1 MVTKSYKVRSVTSS
15 PTIEGISEEKYN
27 SIIDGTK
34 EKLSVKND
42 NIFNVISKTDNKIAK
57 WIYLEDGGVAYEV
70 SSDVVNMSF
79 YNYDNRIVL
88 LDYGEDYASKG
99 KEYRLIYYDIK
110 NRKEYTDE
118 PNPINLEVSSME
130 KIYGYRPYSC
140 DKTIGLNKDGL
151 KVTECYYD
159 NINFLSKNLY
169 NYMLNETGKR
179 LALLTQNDET
189 FLVDLN
195 TKKIVTSFNTKKV
208 QDNGNSSFLIGIVNN
223 EQTGKASYIVYNVI
237 SGKSIVT
244 SENEAVTINPNYV
257 IVFNDEIETYY
268 NTKLERIYSNRKK

>member
-1 MVTKSYKVRSVTSS
+1 MPVCS
-15 PTIEGISEEKYN
+15 
-27 SIIDGTK
+27 
-34 EKLSVKND
+34 
-42 NIFNVISKTDNKIAK
+42 
-57 WIYLEDGGVAYEV
+57 
-70 SSDVVNMSF
+70 
-79 YNYDNRIVL
+79 
-88 LDYGEDYASKG
+88 
-99 KEYRLIYYDIK
+99 
-110 NRKEYTDE
+110 
-118 PNPINLEVSSME
+118 
-130 KIYGYRPYSC
+130 
-140 DKTIGLNKDGL
+140 
-151 KVTECYYD
+151 
-159 NINFLSKNLY
+159 
-169 NYMLNETGKR
+169 
-179 LALLTQNDET
+179 LLTQNDET

>member
-1 MVTKSYKVRSVTSS
+1 MEYLSLPNGDTVLTEVNIIGMNTKEL
-15 PTIEGISEEKYN
+15 IENTKN
-27 SIIDGTK
+27 FKFIDG
-34 EKLSVKND
+34 D
-42 NIFNVISKTDNKIAK
+42 TDLYICF
-57 WIYLEDGGVAYEV
+57 YE
-70 SSDVVNMSF
+70 M
-79 YNYDNRIVL
+79 
-88 LDYGEDYASKG
+88 G
-99 KEYRLIYYDIK
+99 
-110 NRKEYTDE
+110 
-118 PNPINLEVSSME
+118 IN
-130 KIYGYRPYSC
+130 
-140 DKTIGLNKDGL
+140 
-151 KVTECYYD
+151 
-159 NINFLSKNLY
+159 
-169 NYMLNETGKR
+169 MLNETGKR

-223 EQTGKASYIVYNVI
+223 ERTGKASYIVYNVI

>member
-1 MVTKSYKVRSVTSS
+1 
-15 PTIEGISEEKYN
+15 
-27 SIIDGTK
+27 
-34 EKLSVKND
+34 
-42 NIFNVISKTDNKIAK
+42 
-57 WIYLEDGGVAYEV
+57 
-70 SSDVVNMSF
+70 
-79 YNYDNRIVL
+79 
-88 LDYGEDYASKG
+88 
-99 KEYRLIYYDIK
+99 
-110 NRKEYTDE
+110 
-118 PNPINLEVSSME
+118 ME

-223 EQTGKASYIVYNVI
+223 ERTGKASYIVYNVI